1 MDKKTECYEKQW
13 KIKGSAKKWKKD
25 RRSAKKLPNL
35 EYISSESP
43 SSDESNEPLCNLKIF
58 CVTLT
63 KNSKSKIW
71 NLGHVIG
78 TAAVAAA
85 ISLDEMIKWNI

>member
-1 MDKKTECYEKQW
+1 MDKKTEMLRKTV

-35 EYISSESP
+35 EYIYHRKAHRVTNP
-43 SSDESNEPLCNLKIF
+43 MNL

-63 KNSKSKIW
+63 KDSKEKCEI
-71 NLGHVIG
+71 LV
-78 TAAVAAA
+78 T
-85 ISLDEMIKWNI
+85 

>member
-1 MDKKTECYEKQW
+1 MDKKTEMLRKTV

-63 KNSKSKIW
+63 KDSKRK
-71 NLGHVIG
+71 
-78 TAAVAAA
+78 
-85 ISLDEMIKWNI
+85 M